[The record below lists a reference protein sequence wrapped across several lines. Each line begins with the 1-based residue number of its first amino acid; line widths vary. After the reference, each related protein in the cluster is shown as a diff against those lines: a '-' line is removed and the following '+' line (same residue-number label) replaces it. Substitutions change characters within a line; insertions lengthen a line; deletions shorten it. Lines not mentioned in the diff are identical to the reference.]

1 MSEGYM
7 KDKTAGSHTIQ
18 SGLGDISHSMFD
30 GPNNT
35 IDEELE
41 LLRQKTKQR

>member
-1 MSEGYM
+1 M
-7 KDKTAGSHTIQ
+7 KGKTVGSRTIQ
-18 SGLGDISHSMFD
+18 SGLGDVSHCMFD